1 MKRDLGKAGESKFV
15 SWCSDVGITINK
27 AEEDKHGWDFILEI
41 PVNRATGSAFDLHK
55 SNMICKVQVK
65 ATEGRKLSKSV
76 ELSNLHALATDPLPV
91 FYLFLHFDKDATPV
105 AAYLLHLDE
114 SIIKRTL
121 KLAREHIFAGEGDRL
136 HKKSLTLRYDES
148 HRLSEPSGLGLL
160 KYIEDNH
167 YSRWRGYLGEKQE
180 TLHSAGFEDGG
191 GDICFTI
198 KGAEQR
204 ENFILGSLGYA
215 NKIAVSD
222 FSFWYKRFGIK
233 DPKPAVAMANAVMTM
248 TRADFIQTRVM
259 ITSPTIETLVLPAKV
274 YLSPFINSLDR
285 AIFRVSTEFVDIH
298 ANAGTGKIKVT
309 PAFVDDKAYSLN
321 LLRKALIFFEKI
333 IASRHDVSVFFEH
346 QGNFLRIFNAYTN
359 PLDKSIERLSDVA
372 SYLSDIFKDS
382 FDCSSLSVSLNWLRE
397 NGRAVQD
404 LLGLKKGLGRFK
416 ITFEQE
422 ENSDCICPSR
432 AHFFHYRTLVLD
444 SICYVF
450 IFAAQCVRFHDD
462 EGRHGFFGDFK
473 LVKEMEGP
481 NSESWIS
488 EILASEVSRLGD
500 ELIKVGDVYCDDY
513 WSDLSNAPTNLMIR
527 IK

>member
-27 AEEDKHGWDFILEI
+27 AEEDKHGWDFILEF

-91 FYLFLHFDKDATPV
+91 FYLFLHFNKDATPV

-114 SIIKRTL
+114 SIIKRIL
-121 KLAREHIFAGEGDRL
+121 KLAREHISAGEGDRL

-148 HRLSEPSGLGLL
+148 HRLSEPSGRGLL

-167 YSRWRGYLGEKQE
+167 YSRWSGYLGEKQE
-180 TLHSAGFEDGG
+180 ALHSAGFEDGG

-198 KGAEQR
+198 KGDEQR

-248 TRADFIQTRVM
+248 TRTDYIQTRVM

-274 YLSPFINSLDR
+274 YLSPFVNSLDR

-298 ANAGTGKIKVT
+298 ANAGAGKIKMA
-309 PAFVDDKAYSLN
+309 PAFEDDKVYSLN
-321 LLRKALIFFEKI
+321 LLRKALMFFEQTI
-333 IASRHDVSVFFEH
+333 TYRHDVSVFFEH

-359 PLDKSIERLSDVA
+359 PLDKSIERLSVVA
-372 SYLSDIFKDS
+372 GYLRDIFKDS

-397 NGRAVQD
+397 NGGAVQD
-404 LLGLKKGLGRFK
+404 VLGLKKGLGRFK

-422 ENSDCICPSR
+422 EDPDCACPSR
-432 AHFFHYRTLVLD
+432 AHFFHYRTLVLG

-481 NSESWIS
+481 NSESWIN

-500 ELIKVGDVYCDDY
+500 EFVKVGDVYCDDY
-513 WSDLSNAPTNLMIR
+513 WYDLSNAPTNLMIR